1 MIVPIICEREWISLL
16 EPLPCWRPQV
26 KHVLVIAPHPDDETL
41 GAGGLIAALR
51 LHGINVTVV
60 AVTDGENAYPE
71 TPNLGQVR
79 EREQTEALS
88 RLGVDP
94 KRIFRLRLPDS
105 GLGDYEQLLV
115 ERLLRVVSGEMHILA
130 PWCKDFHPDHE
141 VCGRAAKIV
150 SERKSVQ
157 LTSYFFW
164 TWHRGTTQL
173 MNGMKLVSFPLGQ
186 EEFRAKQDALA
197 CHRSQLEHPSGLPI
211 LPEYLLEP
219 ARRSFEVFL
228 PV

>member
-1 MIVPIICEREWISLL
+1 MIVPIVSESEWKSLL
-16 EPLPCWRPQV
+16 KAAPSWQPAA
-26 KHVLVIAPHPDDETL
+26 KHVLVVAPHPDDETL

-51 LHGINVTVV
+51 LRRISVTVV
-60 AVTDGENAYPE
+60 AVTDGENAYAE
-71 TPNLGQVR
+71 MPNLGQVR

-105 GLGDYEQLLV
+105 GLADCEQVLV
-115 ERLLRVVSGEMHILA
+115 ERLLRVVSGEMHLLA
-130 PWCKDFHPDHE
+130 PWSKDFHPDHE

-150 SERKSVQ
+150 SETKRVP
-157 LTSYFFW
+157 LTSYFIW
-164 TWHRGTTQL
+164 AWHRGTTQL
-173 MNGMKLVSFPLGQ
+173 MKGMKLVSFPLGQ

-228 PV
+228 RT